1 MFLDTKHIQRKKYR
15 KIPFLSSFGMHL
27 YTAVFANMSKINHKK
42 KKCQYVTNSCRKE
55 ILYTLKLDLICLDVQ
70 GVGTSRV
77 FILENPN
84 EVA

>member
-1 MFLDTKHIQRKKYR
+1 MFFGYKTYPKKKIQKNT
-15 KIPFLSSFGMHL
+15 FLSNFGML
-27 YTAVFANMSKINHKK
+27 FYTDVFANMSKINHKK

-55 ILYTLKLDLICLDVQ
+55 IFYTLQLDLIWLSVQ
-70 GVGTSRV
+70 GVGTNRV